1 MASPVQ
7 PVALASSLRAAA
19 CSVVATSHIPTAHRE
34 AAAALELAHVRE
46 RVVQFSEIPL
56 RRLLLHFA
64 AQDFRRVLPAWTA
77 AFQAADAGAYGAL
90 SATLR
95 AYASVDM
102 NILKAAQILGVHPNT
117 VYARLQRVFDLSGLQ
132 ARHFDA
138 LCDLLVVCDCLPQVA
153 AGGGAS
159 SR

>member
-1 MASPVQ
+1 MSKKKTGISRRRAITIAS
-7 PVALASSLRAAA
+7 
-19 CSVVATSHIPTAHRE
+19 
-34 AAAALELAHVRE
+34 AAAAT
-46 RVVQFSEIPL
+46 S
-56 RRLLLHFA
+56 
-64 AQDFRRVLPAWTA
+64 VLPAWTA